1 MSTTMNVAGVRTRLP
16 TAGTAR
22 SSIAA
27 PMRSIRA
34 PRVRARRDAGRP
46 MKVHARLGG
55 VAEVAGN
62 AAVAVVEVS
71 KAVRMR
77 GVEAP
82 DVQKSFVAK
91 GGADVDSDGGPVAV
105 DEEGLPLVYD
115 KTAIQAFWDKQ
126 GGALQ
131 KRWAEFLGL
140 SVPFLTR
147 VATLSI
153 TGGAA
158 ELAKNDAS
166 LARDARIIIEK
177 LGPTYIKAGQMMSVR
192 PDVLPQAALDEL
204 AVLQDAV
211 KPFETPVAI
220 ATIEKELGGPL
231 GEFFDEISEKPVAAA
246 SLAQVYR
253 ARLTGTDTYVAVK
266 VQRPEILST
275 VSKDLYVLR
284 RAAEVYQV
292 CFCLYFRISFSANQT
307 DGVFCSSQGLI
318 ERFAPQQRTDYVALL
333 NEWAVGFYT
342 ELDFLNEASNQQR
355 LRDLILD
362 QEKVSGVYVPEVYHE
377 LSTRRVLVSEWI
389 DGTKLSDCPKDEIR
403 ELIGVGQEC
412 FLVQL
417 LQVGFFHSDP
427 HPGNLMKMQSRE
439 DPTKN
444 TLAILDFGLMASIQ
458 QDDMDTM
465 VSSIIHLANKDYPA
479 LVDDFIDLKILPD
492 DCDRAKVIPLMDK
505 ALSPYVKGGG
515 AKKYEAEL
523 KKMYN
528 MEDGS
533 IQSTAGGF
541 QAMTQ
546 DLLTVLNDI
555 PFSIPPYFALLG
567 RAVVTLEGI
576 ALIGNPDY
584 RLVMEAYP
592 FVARKLLR
600 EDRPAAQRA
609 LQEVLYASTQGGGS
623 ILQGRRLAVMLN
635 SAMGVVAR
643 DAGEGVFVDLDTIP
657 EDSISLSTGLRY
669 LLSPRAESLRKVL
682 EKEAIGAADILLRQ
696 AVRKGGGRLFA
707 QLPQPP
713 RLPGFLPF
721 ELPSFPKP
729 EDVPGPMLVPSR
741 TGGAPTPCLA
751 TPNQV
756 LEAAAPKLSR
766 EEELFAISLA
776 DLAQGTLGRD
786 AAVVLSGDALLEP
799 EAIAGLLLGALAT
812 GDVPGTDN
820 PQVAA
825 IVKQVREQLKPAEGS
840 YKSFD
845 GEGTEEGKEEDTGEG
860 VDEIVQAVR
869 DLTPEE
875 SEVLQ
880 ASARLVADAMWERFV
895 DRLEAGLLGRTP
907 AETPVRTE
915 QPVAAAA
922 AR

>member
-1 MSTTMNVAGVRTRLP
+1 MDRRIHRDMSTTMNVAGVRTRLP

-292 CFCLYFRISFSANQT
+292 CFHLYFRISLNFRTGDVT
-307 DGVFCSSQGLI
+307 DGVFCS
-318 ERFAPQQRTDYVALL
+318 
-333 NEWAVGFYT
+333 
-342 ELDFLNEASNQQR
+342 
-355 LRDLILD
+355 
-362 QEKVSGVYVPEVYHE
+362 
-377 LSTRRVLVSEWI
+377 
-389 DGTKLSDCPKDEIR
+389 
-403 ELIGVGQEC
+403 
-412 FLVQL
+412 
-417 LQVGFFHSDP
+417 
-427 HPGNLMKMQSRE
+427 
-439 DPTKN
+439 
-444 TLAILDFGLMASIQ
+444 
-458 QDDMDTM
+458 
-465 VSSIIHLANKDYPA
+465 
-479 LVDDFIDLKILPD
+479 
-492 DCDRAKVIPLMDK
+492 
-505 ALSPYVKGGG
+505 
-515 AKKYEAEL
+515 
-523 KKMYN
+523 
-528 MEDGS
+528 
-533 IQSTAGGF
+533 
-541 QAMTQ
+541 
-546 DLLTVLNDI
+546 
-555 PFSIPPYFALLG
+555 
-567 RAVVTLEGI
+567 
-576 ALIGNPDY
+576 
-584 RLVMEAYP
+584 
-592 FVARKLLR
+592 
-600 EDRPAAQRA
+600 
-609 LQEVLYASTQGGGS
+609 
-623 ILQGRRLAVMLN
+623 
-635 SAMGVVAR
+635 
-643 DAGEGVFVDLDTIP
+643 
-657 EDSISLSTGLRY
+657 
-669 LLSPRAESLRKVL
+669 
-682 EKEAIGAADILLRQ
+682 
-696 AVRKGGGRLFA
+696 
-707 QLPQPP
+707 
-713 RLPGFLPF
+713 
-721 ELPSFPKP
+721 
-729 EDVPGPMLVPSR
+729 
-741 TGGAPTPCLA
+741 
-751 TPNQV
+751 
-756 LEAAAPKLSR
+756 
-766 EEELFAISLA
+766 
-776 DLAQGTLGRD
+776 
-786 AAVVLSGDALLEP
+786 
-799 EAIAGLLLGALAT
+799 
-812 GDVPGTDN
+812 
-820 PQVAA
+820 
-825 IVKQVREQLKPAEGS
+825 
-840 YKSFD
+840 
-845 GEGTEEGKEEDTGEG
+845 
-860 VDEIVQAVR
+860 
-869 DLTPEE
+869 
-875 SEVLQ
+875 
-880 ASARLVADAMWERFV
+880 
-895 DRLEAGLLGRTP
+895 
-907 AETPVRTE
+907 
-915 QPVAAAA
+915 
-922 AR
+922 